1 MRLVSTFQSKVG
13 NWAMRR
19 RCFGR
24 CADCAAAQ
32 LLLVLAAGAG
42 VDRLLL
48 LIIIT
53 D

>member
-1 MRLVSTFQSKVG
+1 MRLVSISQSKVG

-32 LLLVLAAGAG
+32 LLVLAAGAG